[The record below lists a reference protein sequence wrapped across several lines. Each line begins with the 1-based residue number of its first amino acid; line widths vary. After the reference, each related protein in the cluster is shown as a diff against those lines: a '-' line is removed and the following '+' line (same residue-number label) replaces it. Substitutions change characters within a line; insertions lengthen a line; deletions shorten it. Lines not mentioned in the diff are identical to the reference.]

1 MNHLNKKST
10 SEATH
15 QNMRKKDVYESDMYN
30 TYNLILVKKNE
41 QLQEKS
47 ASDANFQV
55 VNTLPIHNRLNDENE
70 EDIILK

>member
-10 SEATH
+10 DEATH